1 MKKYIFLVVL
11 ALTIVGIMSN
21 MTYEQQTIVPELREI
36 LADEPF
42 KEQLSHI
49 EITYWNR
56 PISVETRGYVYFI
69 EFLIRKATH
78 FAGYGIIAVLFF
90 LLYRKLNWRFPTLFA
105 ILSIFFIASIDEIRQ
120 TFLPGRT
127 GLFDDVMIDTVGA
140 IVFVSLAKI
149 ILIITKRVSSS

>member
-78 FAGYGIIAVLFF
+78 FAGYGIIGVLFF

-120 TFLPGRT
+120 SFLPGRT

-140 IVFVSLAKI
+140 IVFVALAKI
-149 ILIITKRVSSS
+149 ILSITKRVSSF